1 MRSRTLPLIGAVL
14 ATSFVIT
21 MEAAA
26 QGRGRPK
33 GPKTPTPTTT
43 SQTSSST
50 SSGVESTTLNAPA
63 VTTFRQFGSW
73 LDDASAPTPGEGRTG
88 IGVGY
93 WRLAGASQM
102 NAPMLDVGY
111 GVTDRVQV
119 SASVP
124 FYHTT
129 FAGSTFRGLDD
140 VYISAKYTAIDPTLT
155 ESEFGLAVSPVLEI
169 LSAGGTDGRVHV
181 GLPVSVELRRQPFR
195 VYGSAG
201 YFSRGSV
208 FTGGAVE
215 WAASSGIVLTSALVQ
230 SYSLNDDASL
240 DAIDIG
246 KQRVDFMAGVGY
258 PIGNIAAAYA
268 SVGRSLTSIDEG
280 GTSLSF
286 SAGMSFRFSAAKAT
300 P

>member
-1 MRSRTLPLIGAVL
+1 MLRTLPLFCAAV

-21 MEAAA
+21 TEAAA

-33 GPKTPTPTTT
+33 APRTTATTT
-43 SQTSSST
+43 LQQTSPAT
-50 SSGVESTTLNAPA
+50 SGVDQTGTIVAPA

-88 IGVGY
+88 IGFGY
-93 WRLAGASQM
+93 WRLAGGSQI
-102 NAPMLDVGY
+102 NAPMVDVGY
-111 GVTDRVQV
+111 GLTDRIQV

-124 FYHTT
+124 FYHMNY
-129 FAGSTFRGLDD
+129 AGSTFRGMDD
-140 VYISAKYTAIDPTLT
+140 VYVSGKYTVLDPMLT
-155 ESEFGLAVSPVLEI
+155 ESEFGLAVSPVLEV
-169 LSAGGTDGRVHV
+169 LSAGAPEGRVHV
-181 GLPVSVELRRQPFR
+181 GVPVSVELRRQPFR

-208 FTGGAVE
+208 FTGGAIE
-215 WAASSGIVLTSALVQ
+215 WTAPSGMVLTSALIQ
-230 SYSLNDDASL
+230 SYSLKDDAVLDSL
-240 DAIDIG
+240 GISKRRAD
-246 KQRVDFMAGVGY
+246 VMAGVGY
-258 PIGNIAAAYA
+258 RLGTVAAAYA

-286 SAGMSFRFSAAKAT
+286 SGGLSFRFSTAKAT